1 MAQAGIS
8 CDIVVFGGTGD
19 LAMRKLLPAL
29 YYLHRDGH
37 LHPDTRILALARA
50 QHSLESYGKLV
61 KRHVS
66 QHVARGDFDVAH
78 WEQFAKRL
86 DYLSLDVSQR
96 VAFPR
101 LTKVLSPGTGRVRV
115 FYLATMPGLFAATVQ
130 HLSSV
135 GLVDEHA
142 RVVLEKPLGES
153 LETANEI
160 NDRIGK
166 VFDETRVFRID
177 HYLGK

>member
-1 MAQAGIS
+1 
-8 CDIVVFGGTGD
+8 GTGD

-61 KRHVS
+61 RRHVS
-66 QHVARGDFDVAH
+66 QHVARGDFDTAQ
-78 WEQFAKRL
+78 WERFAERL

-101 LTKVLSPGTGRVRV
+101 LTKV
-115 FYLATMPGLFAATVQ
+115 
-130 HLSSV
+130 
-135 GLVDEHA
+135 
-142 RVVLEKPLGES
+142 
-153 LETANEI
+153 
-160 NDRIGK
+160 
-166 VFDETRVFRID
+166 
-177 HYLGK
+177 